1 MEDLEGKVDV
11 NITSKCI
18 KEVKAILPAPKTI
31 SGTRYI
37 HKLHKILPTTDVNVI
52 KSMISKERPLIGQ
65 LIKNAIRNEDVEISS
80 GIAGAL
86 FNYIQQKAIW

>member
-1 MEDLEGKVDV
+1 M
-11 NITSKCI
+11 S
-18 KEVKAILPAPKTI
+18 AP

-37 HKLHKILPTTDVNVI
+37 HKLHKILPTADVNVI

-86 FNYIQQKAIW
+86 FNYIQQKAI